1 MNLKLDKNTTT
12 TTTTVGLD
20 ITTAIAELVQVRAE
34 KAELAKR
41 ESAIRAEVIKVCG
54 KEAQAIADP
63 TTGVVI
69 AELVE
74 SERRSVSDWD
84 EFAVSYPEAYEALVK
99 FTKVTT
105 LLTK

>member
-1 MNLKLDKNTTT
+1 MNKNTTT
-12 TTTTVGLD
+12 LD

-41 ESAIRAEVIKVCG
+41 ETAIRAEVIKAYG
-54 KEAQAIADP
+54 KEAQDIADP

-74 SERRSVSDWD
+74 SERRSVSDWE

-99 FTKVTT
+99 FTQVTT